1 MVNFRVLLLEA
12 RKDFINSYR
21 VNKLD
26 LNLKK
31 KIFSWI
37 DETLSMLS
45 QPSQDTQDIAANLKN
60 ELIKD
65 FKDLREI
72 DIGLCSKMIDT
83 WFDEGLQERLIMG
96 DLASYPED
104 QFKYLKK
111 WVL

>member
-1 MVNFRVLLLEA
+1 
-12 RKDFINSYR
+12 
-21 VNKLD
+21 
-26 LNLKK
+26 
-31 KIFSWI
+31 
-37 DETLSMLS
+37 
-45 QPSQDTQDIAANLKN
+45 LKN

-104 QFKYLKK
+104 
-111 WVL
+111 